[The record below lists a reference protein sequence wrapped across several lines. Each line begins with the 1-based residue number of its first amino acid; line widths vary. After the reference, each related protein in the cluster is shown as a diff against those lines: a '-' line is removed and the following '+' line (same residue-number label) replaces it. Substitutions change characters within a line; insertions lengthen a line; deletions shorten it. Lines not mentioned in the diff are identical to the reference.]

1 MEKNMI
7 TLISVLILPLTALF
21 TRTLALTLPNKNGI
35 AEYKNRHLLDIARS
49 MLFSMNV
56 PKIYWG
62 HAILT
67 NSYLINC
74 LPTRVL

>member
-35 AEYKNRHLLDIARS
+35 AEYKNRHLLDIARF

-67 NSYLINC
+67 TSYLINC
-74 LPTRVL
+74 LLTRVL